1 MRRIV
6 SLLTGLVFGLGLLV
20 SDMVNPARVLAF
32 LDLFGDW
39 DPTLIF
45 AMGGAMVL
53 SFVGWRVASG
63 RQRALFGGAMP
74 GAASG
79 SVNRNLVLGSAIF
92 GIGWGL
98 AGICPGPS
106 VVALTTGGGVAFFV
120 FFGAMLAGMVAWNRV
135 LARRMIRVPG

>member
-1 MRRIV
+1 MRRLV

-32 LDLFGDW
+32 LDLFGAW

-45 AMGGAMVL
+45 VMGGAMVL

-63 RQRALFGGAMP
+63 RRVAFLGGAMP
-74 GAASG
+74 GTAPG
-79 SVNRNLVLGSAIF
+79 EIDRNLVAGSVVF

-98 AGICPGPS
+98 VGICPGPA
-106 VVALTTGGGVAFFV
+106 VVALASGGGVAFFI
-120 FFGAMLAGMVAWNRV
+120 FFGAMLAGMVAWNLV
-135 LARRMIRVPG
+135 LAQRLIRLPG